1 MQKDNDAVCDYGS
14 QAGDATCR
22 HASTLPDDMNVLR
35 DEELVKMAQE
45 GSATAEEFLIRKYKD
60 LAKTKSRQYFIIGG
74 DNEDVIQEGMIGI
87 FEAIR
92 DYDVDGAAS
101 FRTFAELCMSRQI
114 ITAIKSANRKKHQ
127 ILNDSLSLSADDKTD
142 GEGPSPMERVAA
154 DETLNPETLALMNE
168 VATYLQ
174 ADGLADFSDFE
185 NLVWTEM
192 RKGLTYKEIADALGK
207 SPKAIDNA
215 IQRIKRKIYTFLEY

>member
-1 MQKDNDAVCDYGS
+1 
-14 QAGDATCR
+14 
-22 HASTLPDDMNVLR
+22 
-35 DEELVKMAQE
+35 
-45 GSATAEEFLIRKYKD
+45 
-60 LAKTKSRQYFIIGG
+60 
-74 DNEDVIQEGMIGI
+74 
-87 FEAIR
+87 
-92 DYDVDGAAS
+92 
-101 FRTFAELCMSRQI
+101 
-114 ITAIKSANRKKHQ
+114 
-127 ILNDSLSLSADDKTD
+127 
-142 GEGPSPMERVAA
+142 MERVAA